1 MAQYNA
7 ASPYYSTSVSPGYLD
22 VINWRTVPTAV
33 DDVLFVVPKTYEFRP
48 DLLAY
53 HLYNDVALW
62 WVFSARNPTILQDP
76 IFDMTVGVQ
85 IYLPQLTLM
94 KKTLGI

>member
-1 MAQYNA
+1 MAQYSSK
-7 ASPYYSTSVSPGYLD
+7 SPYYSTSAGLGYLD
-22 VINWRTVPTAV
+22 VINYRPVPTST
-33 DDVLFVVPKTYEFRP
+33 DDILYTIPKIYEFRP

-53 HLYNDVALW
+53 HLYNDVELW

-76 IFDMTVGVQ
+76 VFDMIVGVQ

-94 KKTLGI
+94 KTSLGI